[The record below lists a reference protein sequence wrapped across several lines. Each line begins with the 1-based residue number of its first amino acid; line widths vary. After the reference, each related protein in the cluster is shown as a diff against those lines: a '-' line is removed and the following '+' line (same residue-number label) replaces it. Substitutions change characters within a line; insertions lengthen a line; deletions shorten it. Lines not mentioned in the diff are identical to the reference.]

1 MPNLTAE
8 LASPPTLLECSN
20 ISKYYGKV
28 AALEDV
34 SLQLYDGEILGL
46 VGDNGAGKSTLI
58 KIIRGVVR
66 PDSGSISVGGVQQQF
81 RSPIDAIH
89 AGIQCVYQEAT
100 VVEQLSLAE
109 NFFLGQEPE
118 KQYLAGLIRLV
129 DFDLM
134 RQHAATALSELGF
147 ELDVSLKVSEFSGG
161 ERQATAV
168 ARALYFSPRILL
180 LDEPTSALS
189 EKAKTVLYQL
199 LLSLKGR
206 VGMIL
211 VSHDLDAALSVSDR
225 IVILKH
231 GRVVRSLAT
240 SEGLDRRDVLAHM

>member
-1 MPNLTAE
+1 MPNLTE
-8 LASPPTLLECSN
+8 EPPSSPPLLECSN

-28 AALEDV
+28 TALEDV
-34 SLQLYDGEILGL
+34 SIQLYDGEILGL
-46 VGDNGAGKSTLI
+46 VGENGAGKSTLI
-58 KIIRGVVR
+58 KIIRGVLR
-66 PDSGSISVGGVQQQF
+66 PDTGRISIRGVQQQF
-81 RSPIDAIH
+81 RNAVDATRV
-89 AGIQCVYQEAT
+89 GIQCVYQEAT

-118 KQYLAGLIRLV
+118 KPYLGGLVKLV
-129 DFDLM
+129 DFNLM
-134 RQHAATALSELGF
+134 NQEAAKALSQLGF
-147 ELDVSLKVSEFSGG
+147 ELDVVRRIAEFSGG

-189 EKAKTVLYQL
+189 VKAKTVLYEL
-199 LLSLKGR
+199 LLRLKGS

-225 IVILKH
+225 IVILRH
-231 GRVVRSLAT
+231 GRVVRSVMAGD
-240 SEGLDRRDVLAHM
+240 GLDRRDILSHM